1 MIEYLSLIFIKILDN
16 CIITAK
22 NITTYQGKKIV
33 SSILVT
39 ISQLLFY
46 LVISKVI
53 NDNTF
58 LAIILVSV
66 SSGVGTYLGFIINDK
81 FKKDDVW
88 QNIVTSSSK
97 EMLIELCEMLR
108 DNHVKYLLY
117 ETLNRNFEPTYTV
130 TAFTKTKAESKLID
144 NFLDNTDKKYLRMID
159 GKEIIKE

>member
-1 MIEYLSLIFIKILDN
+1 MIECVALILIKIIDN
-16 CIITAK
+16 IITTAK
-22 NITTYQGKKIV
+22 SITTYQGKKIV
-33 SSILVT
+33 TSILVT

-46 LVISKVI
+46 FVISEVV
-53 NDNTF
+53 NDNT
-58 LAIILVSV
+58 LTTIVIVSI

-88 QNIVTSSSK
+88 QNIVTSSNK

-108 DNHVKYLLY
+108 EHRVKYLLY